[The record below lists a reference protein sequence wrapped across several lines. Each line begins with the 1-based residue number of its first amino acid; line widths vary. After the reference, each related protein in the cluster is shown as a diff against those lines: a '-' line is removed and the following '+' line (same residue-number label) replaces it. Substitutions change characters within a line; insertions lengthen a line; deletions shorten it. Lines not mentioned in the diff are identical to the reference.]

1 MTIGMFIIFIG
12 IFLGAQYVI
21 EKEKIPK
28 KFVQLPIGMLLLTV
42 TGLLFLSVLIGI
54 FTRITVIPMGVTILL
69 ASVISAR
76 FRKGFN
82 QMEKGGKV

>member
-12 IFLGAQYVI
+12 IFLGTQYVI

-54 FTRITVIPMGVTILL
+54 FTRKTVIPMGVTILL

>member
-1 MTIGMFIIFIG
+1 MTT
-12 IFLGAQYVI
+12 
-21 EKEKIPK
+21 
-28 KFVQLPIGMLLLTV
+28 GMLLLTI

-69 ASVISAR
+69 ASVISAI

>member
-1 MTIGMFIIFIG
+1 MTIGMFIIFIC
-12 IFLGAQYVI
+12 IFLGAQYAI

>member
-1 MTIGMFIIFIG
+1 
-12 IFLGAQYVI
+12 
-21 EKEKIPK
+21 
-28 KFVQLPIGMLLLTV
+28 MLLLTV